1 MHIVALAWLFV
12 LLTMALTL
20 ESAAAAV
27 TLFVAAGVLPIVL
40 GVMLLGRR
48 RRASML
54 ERDVGKRDDGEAEAD
69 RD

>member
-20 ESAAAAV
+20 ESTAAAV
-27 TLFVAAGVLPIVL
+27 TLFVAAGVVPIVL
-40 GVMLLGRR
+40 GVALLGR

-54 ERDVGKRDDGEAEAD
+54 ERDVRKRDDGEAESD

>member
-20 ESAAAAV
+20 ESTAAAV

-40 GVMLLGRR
+40 GVALLGR

-54 ERDVGKRDDGEAEAD
+54 ERDVRKRDDGEAESD

>member
-1 MHIVALAWLFV
+1 MRIVALAWLFV

-20 ESAAAAV
+20 ESTAAAV

-40 GVMLLGRR
+40 GVALLGR

-54 ERDVGKRDDGEAEAD
+54 ERDVRKRDDGEAESD